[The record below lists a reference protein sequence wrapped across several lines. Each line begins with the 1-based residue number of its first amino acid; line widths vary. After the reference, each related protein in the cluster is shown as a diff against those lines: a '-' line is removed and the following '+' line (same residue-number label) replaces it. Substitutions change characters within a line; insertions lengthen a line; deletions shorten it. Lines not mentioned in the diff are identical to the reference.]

1 MLLQSE
7 WYNQNTPADDSFLA
21 SWKYEKMPIFIFLE
35 YVSHHPSLSLFH
47 NANLAFFRSRAEKL
61 WDIETKP
68 LSTVGSF
75 LQSVLV
81 HLYGNRFEWRWL
93 CPSPSLR
100 RPHAPLI
107 SITYNHR
114 LTLAHSTAGAWENMK
129 YWHRTRLLDQKTID
143 SDPSGKTCS
152 GKNLIEILCG

>member
-7 WYNQNTPADDSFLA
+7 WYNQNTPADDSFLG
-21 SWKYEKMPIFIFLE
+21 SWKYEKMPIFIFLD
-35 YVSHHPSLSLFH
+35 YGSHHASLSFTMPILPSLEAGQRISEILRRSHFPRLGH
-47 NANLAFFRSRAEKL
+47 SFNQFFCIFTATDL
-61 WDIETKP
+61 NGGW
-68 LSTVGSF
+68 F
-75 LQSVLV
+75 
-81 HLYGNRFEWRWL
+81 
-93 CPSPSLR
+93 CPSPSHR